1 MRLARASRRSH
12 APGAAASA
20 GLTSPSLAQRC
31 SGLVPR
37 VEAPRSA
44 QPLAHAARCSYVL
57 YASAGLLAMPLR
69 AQRSSQPMPRA
80 ARYMPGAAAGL
91 RIASR
96 TRSSRCSNLPG
107 AATLVPAVAATRPPD
122 KRLRARPASQLPT
135 RRGGRLSP
143 HVASDSAPRVAAAC
157 SALPLTRFASRPR
170 ARRCRRHA
178 SRRSHSRDV
187 ATDSRLSSHLRAGH
201 YNRHTSRR
209 SPSLSAATGQ
219 KLGAAAGPRL
229 AARPRAR
236 QCDCLAPRA
245 PATRPAL
252 RLARASRRRHSRSG
266 AADSF
271 RASRLRGQRN
281 H

>member
-1 MRLARASRRSH
+1 MQRAAATCSTLRPASSRCHCELS
-12 APGAAASA
+12 AAAS
-20 GLTSPSLAQRC
+20 PC
-31 SGLVPR
+31 P
-37 VEAPRSA
+37 APPGTCPA
-44 QPLAHAARCSYVL
+44 LQPACASHRGHAA
-57 YASAGLLAMPLR
+57 LAAAICLAPQPSCLPLR
-69 AQRSSQPMPRA
+69 R
-80 ARYMPGAAAGL
+80 
-91 RIASR
+91 
-96 TRSSRCSNLPG
+96 
-107 AATLVPAVAATRPPD
+107 LVRPTT
-122 KRLRARPASQLPT
+122 RLRARPASQLPT

-157 SALPLTRFASRPR
+157 SALPLTRLASRPR

-201 YNRHTSRR
+201 YNWHTSRR
-209 SPSLSAATGQ
+209 SSLSAATGH

-229 AARPRAR
+229 AARPCAR
-236 QCDCLAPRA
+236 QFGWLAPHVA
-245 PATRPAL
+245 ATRLAL
-252 RLARASRRRHSRSG
+252 RLAQASRRRHSLSG